1 MKRSVFYWIFKLK
14 YFVALAIFVVAIG
27 FIGENS
33 IVNRISQQREISKL
47 KGEISEYDRKFEA
60 DREVLDALKHDHEAV
75 KEVARSRYYMKTD
88 NEDIFIIEEDG
99 EEE

>member
-1 MKRSVFYWIFKLK
+1 MKRSVLYWVFKLK
-14 YFVALAIFVVAIG
+14 YVVAFAIFIVAIG

-33 IVNRISQQREISKL
+33 LINRISQQREISKL
-47 KGEISEYDRKFEA
+47 KGEISEQNRKFEA
-60 DREVLDALKHDHEAV
+60 DKQILDALKHDHEAV

-88 NEDIFIIEEDG
+88 EEDIFIIED